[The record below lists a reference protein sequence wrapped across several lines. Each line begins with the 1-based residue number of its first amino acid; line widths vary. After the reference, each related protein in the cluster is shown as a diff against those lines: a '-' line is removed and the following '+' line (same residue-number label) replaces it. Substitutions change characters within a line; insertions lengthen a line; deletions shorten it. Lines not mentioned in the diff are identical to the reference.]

1 MYEME
6 HFAPADLTGCRY
18 KAVQRRRYESVPS
31 THSSMNRRARL
42 AAARQYVFELFPS
55 KPSLGDPKSFLRIDI
70 PVEEKERYL
79 ATLEALA
86 AGANIITAAVLEYED
101 AGRIFSVELDALVR
115 KPDGS
120 YLPVLVSNHRVA
132 RPVANKSVKVIATQR
147 LGLGTAYRANY
158 KLKSHA
164 LDSFTLALAA
174 RSLEAMGIGSHRA
187 GLIGQ
192 DRKLVFLLDTDL
204 LQQGLQHALDAPP
217 QVQPR
222 RIKDCASCRFWP
234 MCERELQATDEIS
247 LFLAG
252 DKARPYR
259 EQGINTVQGL
269 IDADLGEPSRL
280 ARAWREQVPVLRRKE
295 KVSAPRF
302 DVEID
307 IDVEAYLDQGAYL
320 WGAFDGAEYRPF
332 VTWDGVGGQAE
343 AENFAA
349 FWSWLSTRRE
359 RAAAE
364 GKSLGV
370 FCYSSHGENHWLRFS
385 ARRFAAL
392 SIPGLP
398 SEEEIIAFIQ
408 SEHWIDVFAHVRS
421 QLVGPFGLGL
431 KVVAPQAGFHWV
443 AEDVDGE
450 ESVNLYRVATGKVDG
465 ADSDAARSTL
475 LSYNGDDCRATAAVR
490 DWLSRGALEAPVL

>member
-1 MYEME
+1 ME

-31 THSSMNRRARL
+31 THSSVNRRERL
-42 AAARQYVFELFPS
+42 AAARRVVFDLFPS

-70 PVEEKERYL
+70 PVDDDERYL

-86 AGANIITAAVLEYED
+86 AGANIITAAVLEYEH
-101 AGRIFSVELDALVR
+101 AGRLYSIELDALVR
-115 KPDGS
+115 RADGS

-132 RPVANKSVKVIATQR
+132 RPAANKSMKVMSTSR

-158 KLKSHA
+158 KVKSHA
-164 LDSFTLALAA
+164 LDSFTVALAA
-174 RSLEAMGIGSHRA
+174 RALEEMGVGSHRA

-192 DRKLVFLLDTDL
+192 DRTLVFLLDTDL
-204 LQQGLQHALDAPP
+204 LQQGLQQALDAAP
-217 QVQPR
+217 QVEPR

-234 MCERELQATDEIS
+234 MCERELVATDELS

-259 EQGINTVQGL
+259 EMGINTVQGL

-295 KVSAPRF
+295 NVSAPRF

-320 WGAFDGAEYRPF
+320 WGTFDGVEYRPF
-332 VTWDGVGGQAE
+332 VTWDGVGGHGE

-349 FWSWLSTRRE
+349 FWRWLSARRE

-385 ARRFAAL
+385 ARRFASL
-392 SIPGLP
+392 GIPGLP
-398 SEEEIIAFIQ
+398 SEEEITRFIQ
-408 SEHWIDVFAHVRS
+408 SDHWIDVFAYVRT
-421 QLVGPFGLGL
+421 QLVGPSGLGL

-443 AEDVDGE
+443 ADDVDGE

-465 ADSDAARSTL
+465 ADPEAARSTL

-490 DWLSRGALEAPVL
+490 DWLSRGALDAPVL